1 MEASQAFTLIK
12 ARHISSRFQSGK
24 RPVLSQITRA
34 ISAPSQPAVHWF
46 SADLSTTM
54 SCHFQPYGGSC
65 AWDPNLP
72 QQAYESFEPYN
83 TGYYPNAH
91 RSYGGGS
98 DSHSNVNRSYG
109 DETNFH
115 SNAYQSFGDDA
126 NYQANAYHSFGDG
139 IGSYGYASFGQD
151 FDDIAQSSCP
161 SYGHSYGYP
170 QQYEPYAS
178 PYPEPPRQYAQ
189 QYGCSYQDFDSCGGG
204 CCADDMSSTGYYVPS
219 YYDYLWPPVMVETVE
234 NVEEFTTKR
243 ETRPMAGAKSR
254 GTRKR
259 GGGRRGR
266 EYYGSYGMGGCGMM

>member
-12 ARHISSRFQSGK
+12 AHHISSRFQSSK
-24 RPVLSQITRA
+24 RPVLSQITKA

-54 SCHFQPYGGSC
+54 SCHFQPNGGSC
-65 AWDPNLP
+65 ACHPNVS
-72 QQAYESFEPYN
+72 QQEYESFEPYN
-83 TGYYPNAH
+83 KGYYSSAH
-91 RSYGGGS
+91 QSYGDGS
-98 DSHSNVNRSYG
+98 DSHSNVNRSY
-109 DETNFH
+109 
-115 SNAYQSFGDDA
+115 GDDA

-139 IGSYGYASFGQD
+139 TGSYGYPSFGQD
-151 FDDIAQSSCP
+151 FDDIAQSPYP
-161 SYGHSYGYP
+161 SYRHSYGYP

-204 CCADDMSSTGYYVPS
+204 CCADDMSSTGYYMPS

-234 NVEEFTTKR
+234 NVEEFTMKR

-259 GGGRRGR
+259 AGGRRGR